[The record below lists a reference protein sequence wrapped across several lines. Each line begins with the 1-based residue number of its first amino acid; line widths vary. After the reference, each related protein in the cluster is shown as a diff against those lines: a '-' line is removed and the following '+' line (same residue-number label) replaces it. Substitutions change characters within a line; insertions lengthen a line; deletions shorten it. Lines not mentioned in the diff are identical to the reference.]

1 MAPISV
7 QLYSLREESAADFD
21 AVLAGIAQIGIAGV
35 EPFNLFGKTPQAFRA
50 QVEDLGMQVSST
62 HYPWATRDTDLS
74 EVVDTV
80 QALGLGRA
88 PGGFMPDDFA
98 DRAALEKTI
107 ERTQRCAAELKRH
120 DLTLF
125 PHNHWWEYAEID
137 GRPAYYTLQ
146 DALPEIEFEID
157 TYWAARFGQRDPAAE
172 VARVADRAPLL
183 HIKDGPLV
191 KGAANVAVGSG
202 ALDIADIIGA
212 ADPDTLEWLVIEF
225 DSCDTDTMDAIAGSY
240 RYLIENQL
248 GQGND

>member
-1 MAPISV
+1 MTFPLSV
-7 QLYSLREESAADFD
+7 QLYSLRAESEDDFD
-21 AVLAGIAQIGIAGV
+21 DVLERLAAIGYAGV

-125 PHNHWWEYAEID
+125 LHNHWWEFQRVGDVYPYQLWLDELD
-137 GRPAYYTLQ
+137 PAVF
-146 DALPEIEFEID
+146 FELD
-157 TYWAARFGQRDPAAE
+157 MYWIQSAGRDPLEMVRLFAN
-172 VARVADRAPLL
+172 RAPLL
-183 HIKDGPLV
+183 HIKDGPA
-191 KGAANVAVGSG
+191 GSDTDASMVAVGDGVAVHPVVHASLAG
-202 ALDIADIIGA
+202 DHRVTDGHLGGLLLRDIDRRLQE
-212 ADPDTLEWLVIEF
+212 PERL
-225 DSCDTDTMDAIAGSY
+225 
-240 RYLIENQL
+240 
-248 GQGND
+248 